1 MTPDCKTE
9 IAEILHNTDPSL
21 DRQLLDK
28 ADHCRRQ
35 HLGSAVYP
43 RGLIEFSNSCPR
55 NCFYCGLRRGN
66 SLIRRYHLERE
77 QIIELALQAYNGGYH
92 SICLQSGELS
102 SGREVDFMAELVS
115 TIKRCSSKKSGPGLG
130 ITLSLGELTYKQY
143 RRLWDAGAHR
153 YLLRIETSN
162 PLLFQKIHPPEQNY
176 NRRLE
181 CLEALREIGYQV
193 GTGVMI
199 GLPGQSYEDLAG
211 DLEFFLAKDIDM
223 LGMGPYIPH
232 PDTPLAQEKPESIPD
247 AFSTSIR
254 MLALARIL
262 MPDINMVASTALQSI
277 HPDGLRLG
285 LKAGANIVMPVLTP
299 EEKRKD
305 YMLYAHKKYRDFEH
319 LKQDIQEAGYE
330 LTLWQ
335 WGDSPHYFKRREL
348 STPDC
353 SPAGNNICSLR
364 NGLRRQNI
372 LRRSEYEHQ

>member
-1 MTPDCKTE
+1 MTHTSKIK
-9 IAEILHNTDPSL
+9 IADIFHNTDPSL
-21 DRQLLDK
+21 DRQLLEK

-43 RGLIEFSNSCPR
+43 RGLIEYSNCCRR

-66 SLIRRYHLERE
+66 SLIRRYHLQRE
-77 QIIELALQAYNGGYH
+77 QIIELALQAYDAGYQ

-102 SGREVDFMAELVS
+102 SSKEVDFIADVIR
-115 TIKRCSSKKSGPGLG
+115 TIKGYRSKNSGQGLG

-143 RRLWDAGAHR
+143 RQLWDAGAHR

-162 PLLFQKIHPPEQNY
+162 PLLFQKIHPPEQSY

-181 CLEALREIGYQV
+181 CLDALREIGYQV

-199 GLPGQSYEDLAG
+199 GLPGQSYEDLAT
-211 DLEFFLAKDIDM
+211 DLEFFQAKDIDM

-232 PDTPLAQEKPESIPD
+232 PDTPLARQKTEFIPD
-247 AFSTSIR
+247 AFTTTIR

-277 HPDGLRLG
+277 HPDGLKLG

-299 EEKRKD
+299 EDNRKD
-305 YMLYAHKKYRDFEH
+305 YMLYANKKFSNFER
-319 LKQDIQEAGYE
+319 LKHDIHEAGYE

-335 WGDSPHYFKRREL
+335 WGDSPHYFKRQGL
-348 STPDC
+348 LTTDYAPTGDST
-353 SPAGNNICSLR
+353 CSLR
-364 NGLRRQNI
+364 SRI
-372 LRRSEYEHQ
+372 